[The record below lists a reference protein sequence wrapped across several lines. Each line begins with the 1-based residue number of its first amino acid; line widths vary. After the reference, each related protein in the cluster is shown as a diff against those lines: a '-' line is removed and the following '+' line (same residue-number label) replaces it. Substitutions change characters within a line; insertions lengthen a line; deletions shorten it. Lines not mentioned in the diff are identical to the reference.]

1 MQYDGPLV
9 GGRLI
14 KRYKRFLADIV
25 LDSGEEITAHCPNTG
40 SMKHCAEPGSRVWLW
55 DSLPSGAAAKRK
67 YRYSWEWV
75 EIAGRYKAC
84 INTARPNQLVAEAL
98 AAGNITELAGDFQIQ
113 PEPKVADGRLDFLL
127 QAETSAVYVEVK
139 SVTLLDYPQPEHP
152 DASDGWGSFP
162 DAVTAR
168 GLKHLRRLA
177 ELRQQGYRAV
187 LLFCVPHEGIARVR
201 PARAIDPAY
210 AAALAEVVEQ
220 GVEVLAYQAQFYA
233 DERGLE
239 LGKRLP
245 VDIGG

>member
-1 MQYDGPLV
+1 MRYDAPLV

-98 AAGNITELAGDFQIQ
+98 AAGRIAELAGEYQIQ
-113 PEPKVADGRLDFLL
+113 PEPRVADGRLDFLL
-127 QAETSAVYVEVK
+127 QVPQPHERSVYVEVK
-139 SVTLLDYPQPEHP
+139 SVTLLDHP
-152 DASDGWGSFP
+152 DTDDGWGSFP
-162 DAVTAR
+162 DAVTVR

-177 ELRQQGYRAV
+177 GLRQQGYRSV
-187 LLFCVPHEGIARVR
+187 LLFCVPHEGIERVR
-201 PARAIDPAY
+201 PARVIDPAY
-210 AAALAEVVEQ
+210 AAALADVVEQ
-220 GVEVLAYQAQFYA
+220 GVEVLAYQARFDA
-233 DERGLE
+233 GGLE
-239 LGKRLP
+239 LGQRLP
-245 VDIGG
+245 VDIG